1 MPALK
6 GQRHEAF
13 AQLAVRG
20 AAEGLTQAQINATAR
35 EHGRRAECPKGLRPL
50 FDIGVI
56 AKSSMGSLARHP
68 RCASLMLGMRVT
80 KGHGRDHDYSI
91 RVGVTE
97 YGNRG

>member
-35 EHGRRAECPKGLRPL
+35 EHGRRAECPKEPKAAVRYRRYRKKQYGKAGPASKVRLVDVGNAGDEGRRE
-50 FDIGVI
+50 
-56 AKSSMGSLARHP
+56 GS
-68 RCASLMLGMRVT
+68 
-80 KGHGRDHDYSI
+80 
-91 RVGVTE
+91 
-97 YGNRG
+97 

>member
-35 EHGRRAECPKGLRPL
+35 EHRRRAECPKEPKAAVRYRRYREKQYGRFGAASKVRLVDVGNAGDEGTRE
-50 FDIGVI
+50 
-56 AKSSMGSLARHP
+56 GS
-68 RCASLMLGMRVT
+68 
-80 KGHGRDHDYSI
+80 
-91 RVGVTE
+91 
-97 YGNRG
+97 